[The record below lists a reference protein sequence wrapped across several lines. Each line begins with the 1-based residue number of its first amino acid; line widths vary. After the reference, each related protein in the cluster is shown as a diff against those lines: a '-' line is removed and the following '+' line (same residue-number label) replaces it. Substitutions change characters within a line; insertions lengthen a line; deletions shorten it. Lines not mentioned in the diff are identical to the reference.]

1 MKPHEHIWNI
11 ICIEFDNYISGNL
24 ALGKLE
30 SNGSRKRNFL
40 EGFPTMMTTSMLC
53 ICISSFL
60 LGWNI
65 IEFPVETYKKCPSI
79 FCCFHILWGWAKF
92 RISRQMLIIQLK
104 LNLNLWK
111 SSFNLIL
118 SGLCLECHGL
128 GWKLHENFVFFR
140 IYNQIAWME
149 SRTFF

>member
-1 MKPHEHIWNI
+1 MFQIEMFLLKWLWQIEIPNFLVKFHFFAHGQCYYAKNSKIQRNQHETLVYHDHIWNI
-11 ICIEFDNYISGNL
+11 ICIEFDNYISSNL

-65 IEFPVETYKKCPSI
+65 IEFPVETYKNCSSI
-79 FCCFHILWGWAKF
+79 FYWVGQSWFILEYQNK
-92 RISRQMLIIQLK
+92 
-104 LNLNLWK
+104 
-111 SSFNLIL
+111 
-118 SGLCLECHGL
+118 C
-128 GWKLHENFVFFR
+128 
-140 IYNQIAWME
+140 
-149 SRTFF
+149 